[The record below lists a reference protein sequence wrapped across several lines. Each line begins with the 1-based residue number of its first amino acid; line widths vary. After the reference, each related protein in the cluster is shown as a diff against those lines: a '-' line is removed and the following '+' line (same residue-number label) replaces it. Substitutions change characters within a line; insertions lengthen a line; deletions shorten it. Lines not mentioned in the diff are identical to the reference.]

1 MKTNLTLQKP
11 VISKTGLASHFGPP
25 GLMGRPHYHDD
36 VELNFLE
43 EGSITYL
50 FGERQVKIEAGQL
63 ALFWAA
69 MPHQVVASPETTQ
82 MYWLHLPLASFL
94 QWQLPNPLNE
104 LILNGKLLVDR
115 ENDYIRHDQILFGQW
130 YNDLKSDSAAQTGI
144 VLLEVEARLRRL
156 ALKWAARQNSKED
169 LNLRKSGATPTKVE
183 QMALFIV
190 EHYTEPLKIEQIAHD
205 AGLHSNYAMT
215 IFRQAYGMTMNQY
228 LIRYRVLYAQRLL
241 ATTER
246 KILDIALEAGFESLS
261 GFYAAFENI
270 CEVTPKQYRAS
281 LY

>member
-1 MKTNLTLQKP
+1 MKTNLTHPKP
-11 VISKTGLASHFGPP
+11 VISNTGLASRFGPP
-25 GLMGRPHYHDD
+25 GLMDRPHYHDD

-63 ALFWAA
+63 GLFWAT
-69 MPHQVVASPETTQ
+69 MPHQVIASPETTK

-104 LILNGKLLVDR
+104 LILNGKLVVDR
-115 ENDYIRHDQILFGQW
+115 ENDYIQHDRILFKQW
-130 YNDLKSDSAAQTGI
+130 YNDLKADSVVQTGI
-144 VLLEVEARLRRL
+144 VLLEIEARLRRL
-156 ALKWAARQNSKED
+156 ALKWAVGQSPD
-169 LNLRKSGATPTKVE
+169 LSLRKSGTTPTKVQ
-183 QMALFIV
+183 QMALFVV

-205 AGLHSNYAMT
+205 AGLHTNYAMT

-228 LIRYRVLYAQRLL
+228 LTRYRVLHVQRLL
-241 ATTER
+241 ATTDR

-261 GFYAAFENI
+261 GFYTAFENI